1 MAEKTMDNKDYAD
14 TLLLNMIDKY
24 GIHVMYIVIIIELIH
39 YLWYRIGAMLKKTI
53 LVPSSLWDK

>member
-1 MAEKTMDNKDYAD
+1 MAEKTMKNKDYAD

-39 YLWYRIGAMLKKTI
+39 CMW
-53 LVPSSLWDK
+53 